1 MQVPSSIIAMTE
13 EENVAPSF
21 LRITEQALR
30 IVLNLLGQLL
40 EILRIESTWGL
51 TFILPIL
58 AKINEH

>member
-51 TFILPIL
+51 IFILPIL